1 MDRTVRQALR
11 GHWPEYLMEAAHLGL
26 FMLSACVFVTLLYHP
41 GSPVG
46 PASSLASVLGDD
58 MPRRFLMGIAMAST
72 AVAIIY
78 SPWGRRSG
86 AHFNP
91 AVTLT
96 FWRLGKVAGWD
107 AAFYIVAQFLGGV
120 AGVVVA
126 RAWLGAPVAHPAVH
140 YAVTVPGSAGPL
152 VALGA
157 EIAISFVLMLVVLTV
172 SNSRAAALTGLCSGL
187 LVATYITLEAP
198 LSGMSMNPAR
208 TLASAVPARTW
219 TALWVYFT
227 GPLIGMLAA
236 ADVYLLLARG
246 REAVC
251 AKLYHHP
258 GTCCIFRC
266 GYAERP
272 AASAAIV
279 GPRASA
285 LVVGAL
291 WLLVLVA
298 VATPAVVAQP
308 AGGPEAEAGRVR
320 EVGAIGLTVSDME
333 RSVAFYRDLLGF
345 EKTSDAEVAGPAY
358 EQLTG
363 LIGLRARVVCMRLG
377 ADRIEL
383 TEFLAP
389 RGRAAPADSRSND
402 VWFQHIAIITND
414 IEQGYLWLRRHEV
427 RQVSAGPQRLPDWN
441 PKAGGIKAFYFR
453 DPDGHPLE
461 ILEFPPDKGAA
472 RWHRPSDRIFL
483 GIDHTAIVV
492 ADTESS
498 LRFYRDVLGLRVAGE
513 SENWGPEQE
522 RLNDVGGARLR
533 ITTLRAASGPGVE
546 LLEYLTPRTG
556 RSGPTDPAVNDL
568 VHSHTTVVPGDAGAT
583 ATRLRAARAPFV
595 SPGVVMLPD
604 RALGFAA
611 GFLARDPDG
620 HALRVT
626 ALEGAR

>member
-1 MDRTVRQALR
+1 MRMDDTMRQALR

-26 FMLSACVFVTLLYHP
+26 FMISACVFVTLLYHP

-46 PASSLASVLGDD
+46 STSETL
-58 MPRRFLMGIAMAST
+58 RRLLMGIAMAST

-107 AAFYIVAQFLGGV
+107 AAFYIAAQFLGGV

-227 GPLIGMLAA
+227 GPLIGMLGA

-258 GTCCIFRC
+258 GTRCIFRC
-266 GYAERP
+266 GYAPRP
-272 AASAAIV
+272 AASPAVAE
-279 GPRASA
+279 PRASA
-285 LVVGAL
+285 SIVGAL
-291 WLLVLVA
+291 GLLVLVA

-308 AGGPEAEAGRVR
+308 GAV

-345 EKTSDAEVAGPAY
+345 EKTSDTEVAGPAY
-358 EQLTG
+358 ERLTG
-363 LIGLRARVVCMRLG
+363 LAGLRARVVSMRLG
-377 ADRIEL
+377 AERIEL

-389 RGRAAPADSRSND
+389 RGRPAPADSRSND
-402 VWFQHIAIITND
+402 VWFQHVAIITND
-414 IEQGYLWLRRHEV
+414 IEQGYLWLQRHNV
-427 RQVSAGPQRLPDWN
+427 RQVSPGPQRLPDWN

-461 ILEFPPDKGAA
+461 ILEFPRDKGEA

-492 ADTESS
+492 ADTRAS
-498 LRFYRDVLGLRVAGE
+498 LRFYRDILGLRIAGE

-522 RLNDVGGARLR
+522 RLNDVVGVRLR

-556 RSGPTDPAVNDL
+556 RPAPADSAVNDL
-568 VHSHTTVVPGDAGAT
+568 VHWHTTVVPGDPAAT
-583 ATRLRAARAPFV
+583 ASRLRVARASFV
-595 SPGVVMLPD
+595 SPGVVVLPD
-604 RALGFAA
+604 RNLGFGE

-626 ALEGAR
+626 GREGGR

>member
-1 MDRTVRQALR
+1 MDGTMRQALR

-26 FMLSACVFVTLLYHP
+26 FMISACVFVTLLYHP

-46 PASSLASVLGDD
+46 PTSPLGRSLGHEPL
-58 MPRRFLMGIAMAST
+58 RRLLMGIAMAST

-107 AAFYIVAQFLGGV
+107 AAFYIAAQFLGGV
-120 AGVVVA
+120 TGVVVA

-227 GPLIGMLAA
+227 GPLIGMLVA
-236 ADVYLLLARG
+236 ADVYMLLARG

-251 AKLYHHP
+251 AKLYHRP
-258 GTCCIFRC
+258 GTRCIFRC

-272 AASAAIV
+272 AASAAV
-279 GPRASA
+279 AEPRTSAS
-285 LVVGAL
+285 VVGAL

-308 AGGPEAEAGRVR
+308 AGGADTEAGRVR

-345 EKTSDAEVAGPAY
+345 EKTSDTEVAGPAY
-358 EQLTG
+358 ERLTG
-363 LIGLRARVVCMRLG
+363 LAGLHARVVSMRLG
-377 ADRIEL
+377 AERIEL
-383 TEFLAP
+383 TEFLTP
-389 RGRAAPADSRSND
+389 HGRSAPADSRSND
-402 VWFQHIAIITND
+402 VWFQHVAIITND
-414 IEQGYLWLRRHEV
+414 IEQGYLWLRRNNV
-427 RQVSAGPQRLPDWN
+427 RQVSPGPQRLPDWN

-498 LRFYRDVLGLRVAGE
+498 LRFYRDVLGLRIAGE

-522 RLNDVGGARLR
+522 RLNDVVGARLR
-533 ITTLRAASGPGVE
+533 ITTLRAASGPGIE

-556 RSGPTDPAVNDL
+556 RSAPTDPAVNDL
-568 VHSHTTVVPGDAGAT
+568 VHWHTTVVPTDAAAT

-604 RALGFAA
+604 RALSFGA

-626 ALEGAR
+626 GPEGVR

>member
-1 MDRTVRQALR
+1 MRHALR
-11 GHWPEYLMEAAHLGL
+11 EHWPEYLMEAAHLGL
-26 FMLSACVFVTLLYHP
+26 FMLSACVFVALLYHP
-41 GSPVG
+41 ASPVG
-46 PASSLASVLGDD
+46 PASSLGSGLGDD
-58 MPRRFLMGIAMAST
+58 MLRRLLMGIAMAST

-107 AAFYIVAQFLGGV
+107 AAFYIAAQFLGGV

-140 YAVTVPGSAGPL
+140 YAVTVPGASGLL

-157 EIAISFVLMLVVLTV
+157 ETAISFVLMLVVLTV

-227 GPLIGMLAA
+227 GPLIGMLMA

-258 GTCCIFRC
+258 GTRCIFRC
-266 GYAERP
+266 GYAER
-272 AASAAIV
+272 SAAGARV
-279 GPRASA
+279 AGLRASA
-285 LVVGAL
+285 SVVGGL

-308 AGGPEAEAGRVR
+308 AGGPNAEAGRVR

-363 LIGLRARVVCMRLG
+363 LIGLHARVVCMRLG

-472 RWHRPSDRIFL
+472 RWHQPSDRIFL

-522 RLNDVGGARLR
+522 RLNNVVGARLR
-533 ITTLRAASGPGVE
+533 ITTWSAASGPGVE

-556 RSGPTDPAVNDL
+556 RSAPTDSAVNDL
-568 VHSHTTVVPGDAGAT
+568 VHWHTTVVPADTAAT
-583 ATRLRAARAPFV
+583 VTRLRVAGIPFV
-595 SPGVVMLPD
+595 SPGAIMRPD
-604 RALGFAA
+604 RGLGFGA
-611 GFLARDPDG
+611 GFLVRDPDG

-626 ALEGAR
+626 GPEGVR